1 MPRLKHFYDQNH
13 FHYLTDSTYRRVRI
27 FDSDR
32 FKRKFIQTLNDLR
45 AELGF
50 KVFGYVLMPEHC
62 HLLIWPGAA
71 ANPSQIMQKLSERTA
86 NFIIRNLRQNLAFPW
101 CQRMLKRFES
111 PPTVHHHAHYRVWN
125 RRGYDMNIWSE
136 KKRKQ
141 KIDYMHNNPVKRGL
155 VAHPGDWPWSSWRF
169 YYLEDSSILAMDRLP

>member
-1 MPRLKHFYDQNH
+1 
-13 FHYLTDSTYRRVRI
+13 
-27 FDSDR
+27 
-32 FKRKFIQTLNDLR
+32 
-45 AELGF
+45 
-50 KVFGYVLMPEHC
+50 
-62 HLLIWPGAA
+62 
-71 ANPSQIMQKLSERTA
+71 
-86 NFIIRNLRQNLAFPW
+86 
-101 CQRMLKRFES
+101 MLKRFEL

-136 KKRKQ
+136 KKRNQ